1 MKKFLIRT
9 LLSLLV
15 VTFLVSCVKK
25 EEATAGV
32 AEKVAVEKAEVV
44 AEEAAVETPEV
55 KAEEAAEVVAEE
67 VVEETPVETPEPK

>member
-1 MKKFLIRT
+1 MKKFLLRT

-25 EEATAGV
+25 EEAAAGV

-44 AEEAAVETPEV
+44 AEEVVAEETPEV
-55 KAEEAAEVVAEE
+55 KAEE
-67 VVEETPVETPEPK
+67 VVEETPVETPKPK